1 MELLDTVQLMLSNN
15 YKERFKAEYWQL
27 NIRYEKLKTMC
38 EKWDNGE
45 LDFEPTCNR
54 EIYNEQIWNMYG
66 YMKILEHRAEI
77 EGIEL

>member
-27 NIRYEKLKTMC
+27 KIRYEKLKTMC

-45 LDFEPTCNR
+45 LDFEPTCDR
-54 EIYNEQIWNMYG
+54 EVYNEQIWNMYG

>member
-1 MELLDTVQLMLSNN
+1 MELLDTVQLMLSND

-27 NIRYEKLKTMC
+27 KIRYEKLKTMC

-45 LDFEPTCNR
+45 LDFEPTCDR
-54 EIYNEQIWNMYG
+54 EVYNEQIWNMYG

>member
-1 MELLDTVQLMLSNN
+1 MGLLDTVKLMESDD
-15 YKERFKAEYWQL
+15 YKKRFKAEYWQL
-27 NIRYEKLKTMC
+27 KIRYKKLKIMC
-38 EKWDNGE
+38 KKWDNGE

-54 EIYNEQIWNMYG
+54 KIYNEQMRNMYG

>member
-1 MELLDTVQLMLSNN
+1 MEILDTVQLMLSNN

-27 NIRYEKLKTMC
+27 KIRYEKLKTMC

>member
-1 MELLDTVQLMLSNN
+1 
-15 YKERFKAEYWQL
+15 
-27 NIRYEKLKTMC
+27 MC

-45 LDFEPTCNR
+45 LDFEPTCDR
-54 EIYNEQIWNMYG
+54 EVYNEQIWNMYG